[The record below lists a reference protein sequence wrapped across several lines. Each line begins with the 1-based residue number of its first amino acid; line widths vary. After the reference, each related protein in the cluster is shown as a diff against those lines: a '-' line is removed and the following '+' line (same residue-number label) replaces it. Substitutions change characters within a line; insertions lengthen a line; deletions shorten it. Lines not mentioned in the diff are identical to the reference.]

1 MDGPPREVI
10 DRPTEVTVPVPQHEP
25 GIVGCRGERT
35 EQRDERQRVGL
46 FEPFIRREPL
56 APSGAD
62 RLPVLVVELVPV
74 IDERLE
80 LDLGMDRLAAGLGD
94 LRPAQRSALL
104 DRSTEEATG
113 GVQQTGIPLEPAG
126 NDEPD
131 DRRKLPT
138 LIQPRIEPVGR
149 FDSRLEAEGGVEAG
163 RYPRPDATDA
173 ASDKLSS
180 TGSV

>member
-1 MDGPPREVI
+1 M
-10 DRPTEVTVPVPQHEP
+10 
-25 GIVGCRGERT
+25 
-35 EQRDERQRVGL
+35 
-46 FEPFIRREPL
+46 
-56 APSGAD
+56 
-62 RLPVLVVELVPV
+62 LVVELVPLV
-74 IDERLE
+74 DERLE

-113 GVQQTGIPLEPAG
+113 GVQHTGIPLEPAG

-149 FDSRLEAEGGVEAG
+149 FDSRLEAERGWRREGAHVRMLPTRHQTSCLRREVCDTPSA
-163 RYPRPDATDA
+163 RPDRLD
-173 ASDKLSS
+173 SS
-180 TGSV
+180 RLIS